1 MKKDKVTVE
10 RDKAIERML
19 FPYEG
24 NYGITNWSY
33 LGVRPGEL
41 VIFEYI
47 KLSDEGGQSMV
58 GTRLGIV
65 VASQRTSSGLFIST
79 RSNNLMNVFLL
90 DQLSEDLFSLVVNNL
105 YNKEYRCTYKRAPK
119 VLAAFMG
126 KKNFR
131 TLNVRYL
138 KSFRKININ
147 IDKFKVTGK

>member
-1 MKKDKVTVE
+1 MKKDKITRSQE
-10 RDKAIERML
+10 EEIEKIL

-24 NYGITNWSY
+24 NYGITSWSY
-33 LGVRPGEL
+33 LGVRPGDL
-41 VIFEYI
+41 VIFQYSGP
-47 KLSDEGGQSMV
+47 SDQPTF

-65 VASQRTSSGLFIST
+65 VASRRTSSGLFIST

-90 DQLSEDLFSLVVNNL
+90 DQLSENLFSLVVNNL
-105 YNKEYRCTYKRAPK
+105 YNKEYRCTYRRAPK

-147 IDKFKVTGK
+147 IGKFKVTEK